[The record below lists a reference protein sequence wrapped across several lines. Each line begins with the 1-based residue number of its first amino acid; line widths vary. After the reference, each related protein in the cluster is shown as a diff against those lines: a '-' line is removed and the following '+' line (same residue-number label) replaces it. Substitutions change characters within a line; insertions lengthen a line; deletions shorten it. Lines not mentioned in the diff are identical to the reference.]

1 MSWWNKK
8 ENKEPV
14 VIKKLNPTLGLKQKT
29 EFLKKSK
36 IKNRGKK

>member
-1 MSWWNKK
+1 MSNWWDK
-8 ENKEPV
+8 KEPV
-14 VIKKLNPTLGLKQKT
+14 VIKKINPTLGLKKKA